1 MKPFPPLT
9 SPCVRMV
16 PLAALALALL
26 APATRAQ
33 SLWKDDRSR
42 SMFADKRALA
52 VGDILTVLVQENT
65 TTAKDNKTSTARES
79 GMDAGLSAFFY
90 SPNASPLLTRRGQL
104 PTLKWNSKNQ
114 FTGGGSVA
122 NSEQITARVAVQV
135 IEVLPNGNLI
145 IEGRRETVI
154 GRENQTMIL
163 RGIVRPDDVLANNT
177 VYSYNIADAK
187 IEIVGKG
194 TLTDAQRKGWFSR
207 IWDKVNPF

>member
-1 MKPFPPLT
+1 
-9 SPCVRMV
+9 MV

-26 APATRAQ
+26 APALRAQ

-42 SMFADKRALA
+42 SMFADKRARA

>member
-1 MKPFPPLT
+1 
-9 SPCVRMV
+9 MV

>member
-1 MKPFPPLT
+1 
-9 SPCVRMV
+9 MV

-26 APATRAQ
+26 APALRAQ

-79 GMDAGLSAFFY
+79 GMDAGLSTFFY

>member
-1 MKPFPPLT
+1 
-9 SPCVRMV
+9 MV

-26 APATRAQ
+26 APALRAQ

-187 IEIVGKG
+187 IEIIGKG

>member
-1 MKPFPPLT
+1 
-9 SPCVRMV
+9 MV

-26 APATRAQ
+26 APALRAQ